1 MRKARLTLMGAVAAL
16 FLVATWCSAQT
27 QPAPGAAPS
36 ARAVIEK
43 VLKDALAILRD
54 GSLTKAQRAQ
64 KVREVAEGSMDFDTL
79 AHLSLGANWQSLS
92 DAQRKEFTE
101 EFRKHVI
108 ATYAHTTDEYTNEDL
123 SVSADHSEPRGDWT
137 VQTRVIGDKDGR
149 RQQIAGVD
157 YRLRQK
163 DGKWRIIDVTI
174 DGVSLM
180 ANFRS
185 QFQEIMSNGGYD
197 KLIKLLR
204 EKNATAAK

>member
-1 MRKARLTLMGAVAAL
+1 MKKARLRLMGAVASL
-16 FLVATWCSAQT
+16 FLLATWCSAQT
-27 QPAPGAAPS
+27 QPAAPS
-36 ARAVIEK
+36 ARAVIDK

-79 AHLSLGANWQSLS
+79 AHLSLGANWQGLT
-92 DAQRKEFTE
+92 DAQHKEFTE

-123 SVSADHSEPRGDWT
+123 SVAADHSEPRGDWT
-137 VQTRVIGDKDGR
+137 VQTNVIGDKDGR
-149 RQQIAGVD
+149 RQKIAGVD
-157 YRLRQK
+157 YRLRQR

-197 KLIKLLR
+197 RLIKLLR